1 MILSKTVDLSF
12 NSYLTKCDVLN
23 KKNKMKNVNKI
34 KSVTVRLRNDKDL
47 NFSKTNKAQSFN
59 TVLFFLLFI
68 LLGNTSR
75 IKMLDISTIKNIN
88 DKKQFNQYFELVRL
102 MLTVPIEKIIKKDKV
117 FVLEFKITSKSTLL
131 HFLDLYFAEI
141 SKNNPLIKKGGS
153 QLKTN
158 TSIFSFKEIE
168 KLSNSEKY
176 GDFVKDFNLEIII
189 SLADSRKSSFI
200 APFFLF
206 A

>member
-88 DKKQFNQYFELVRL
+88 D
-102 MLTVPIEKIIKKDKV
+102 KKDKV